1 MNHEQLPFFLVE
13 IPALERVITGWW
25 LRGGSQELISVLEV
39 EPVNGTWIM
48 LGMDAL
54 KDGIWDEM
62 LERGRE
68 DEQNFL
74 HV

>member
-1 MNHEQLPFFLVE
+1 M
-13 IPALERVITGWW
+13 
-25 LRGGSQELISVLEV
+25 LEV
-39 EPVNGTWIM
+39 EPVNGTRIM
-48 LGMDAL
+48 LGMEAL
-54 KDGIWDEM
+54 KDGILDEM

>member
-1 MNHEQLPFFLVE
+1 
-13 IPALERVITGWW
+13 
-25 LRGGSQELISVLEV
+25 
-39 EPVNGTWIM
+39 M

-68 DEQNFL
+68 DEQKFSARVGEVSWEADLDVDEDRIEDTGKRAAVGVYEVRGEEGENEEKL
-74 HV
+74 LED

>member
-1 MNHEQLPFFLVE
+1 
-13 IPALERVITGWW
+13 
-25 LRGGSQELISVLEV
+25 
-39 EPVNGTWIM
+39 M